1 MLGSQLDGM
10 VVGLG
15 GGVGGGWGKGKGN
28 YNFVGSSMGFL
39 GNTLVCI
46 ASKG

>member
-15 GGVGGGWGKGKGN
+15 WGVEGDGEGKGN
-28 YNFVGSSMGFL
+28 YNFVGNSMGFL

-46 ASKG
+46 VSKG